1 MSFILKLETRIR
13 FTFRLIQFNRD
24 HIVCFQCFLLKI
36 SESYIYPLLQLDS
49 IYKDVFVL
57 NVVQIKTDL
66 IAMSNQELVLF
77 EQLTH
82 QKKRIF
88 IFRFFNLYQ
97 LPMLDFA

>member
-1 MSFILKLETRIR
+1 MSFKYNSEARNR

-24 HIVCFQCFLLKI
+24 HIVSFQCFFFENLGILHL
-36 SESYIYPLLQLDS
+36 SASSVRQ
-49 IYKDVFVL
+49 YKDVFVL